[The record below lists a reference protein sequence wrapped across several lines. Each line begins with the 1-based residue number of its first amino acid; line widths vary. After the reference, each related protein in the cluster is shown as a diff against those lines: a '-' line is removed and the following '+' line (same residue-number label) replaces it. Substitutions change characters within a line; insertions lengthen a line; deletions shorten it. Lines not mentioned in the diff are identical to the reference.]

1 MNLARPIVFFDLEAT
16 GLDWENDRI
25 IEIACIRLSPDGST
39 FKYDSLINPEREIPE
54 VVVEL
59 TGISDDDVQDSP
71 AFHEVAAIL
80 VDVFSGADLAGYNAA
95 NFDVPLLQQ
104 ELARTGHPVPW
115 PEDMVV
121 LDSLEILRKNE
132 VRTLAWTYK
141 HYFDREFP
149 EAHRAIKD
157 VEVTVDILNEQ
168 LSRYN
173 LDGTPRDIV
182 KAMRH
187 PYLDGRRKFMLNEEN
202 CVVVCFGKFSG
213 KTLDQIKVEESTY
226 IDWLLKTLDPEAQ
239 GIIRAALSI
248 ETIRTIRADEPH

>member
-1 MNLARPIVFFDLEAT
+1 MNLNRPIVFFDLEAT

-25 IEIACIRLSPDGST
+25 IEIACVRINTDGTT
-39 FKYDSLINPEREIPE
+39 FKYDSLVNPEREIPD

-59 TGISDDDVQDSP
+59 TGISDEDVHDSP

-80 VDVFSGADLAGYNAA
+80 VDVFAGADLGGYNAA
-95 NFDVPLLQQ
+95 NFDVPLLRQ
-104 ELARTGHPVPW
+104 EFARSGYPAPW

-132 VRTLAWTYK
+132 VRTLAWTYQY
-141 HYFDREFP
+141 YFDLEFP

-168 LSRYN
+168 LSRYA
-173 LDGTPRDIV
+173 LEGTPRDIV
-182 KAMRH
+182 MAMRH
-187 PYLDGRRKFMLNEEN
+187 PYLDSRRKFMLDEQSR
-202 CVVVCFGKFSG
+202 VVVCFGKFAG
-213 KTLDQIKVEESTY
+213 KTLEDVKKEESSY
-226 IDWLLKTLDPEAQ
+226 IDWLLKTMEPEAQ

-248 ETIRTIRADEPH
+248 EVFSREERQ